1 MLSSEFLPR
10 QGNFAGIS
18 CEYKNIYPT
27 EHFTP
32 TTSRLSNLLL
42 QRVSGFRYSRVWKM
56 RWKQRY
62 NYVRPA
68 RPKAR
73 CMKAEET
80 GQILA
85 RLNGAVE
92 HSPVLRALGVQARHL
107 RGRFYLD
114 WRWEPVD
121 RPEEVSTYG
130 RLTPLAQ
137 VAGNLLLE
145 VPYG

>member
-1 MLSSEFLPR
+1 
-10 QGNFAGIS
+10 
-18 CEYKNIYPT
+18 
-27 EHFTP
+27 
-32 TTSRLSNLLL
+32 
-42 QRVSGFRYSRVWKM
+42 M
-56 RWKQRY
+56 RWKQRD

-73 CMKAEET
+73 SMKAEET

-114 WRWEPVD
+114 WRWEPVE

-137 VAGNLLLE
+137 VAGKLLLE
-145 VPYG
+145 VPYGQGQWSKKLTGSPEKLIEFVAGDKNGTFHGMGALDES